1 MNDDAGDGED
11 GVDDTGR
18 GDGDD
23 DQDDHSEGDDDDNG
37 SDDDDDDDFYTKA
50 WFLSKSRAVNIVGL
64 LNDSLSC
71 QML

>member
-1 MNDDAGDGED
+1 MMVSQTWESNDDDAGN
-11 GVDDTGR
+11 

-23 DQDDHSEGDDDDNG
+23 DQDDHFDTE
-37 SDDDDDDDFYTKA
+37 A
-50 WFLSKSRAVNIVGL
+50 WFLRKSRAVNIVGL

>member
-1 MNDDAGDGED
+1 MMVSQTWESAGN
-11 GVDDTGR
+11 

-23 DQDDHSEGDDDDNG
+23 DQDDH
-37 SDDDDDDDFYTKA
+37 FYTEA
-50 WFLSKSRAVNIVGL
+50 WFLRKSRAVNIVGL